1 MAEIVQITGIR
12 ELNAA
17 LKRVDAELPKGVR
30 VALNEG
36 VEKLAGYI
44 RPQIPTDTGAARQ
57 SVKPGSTRTAAR
69 LRVGGAKARYYPWLD
84 FGGQGRRKG
93 RPAHRPFISEGR
105 YVYPTLRKRK
115 PELIDDLNNAI
126 AGVIRGAG
134 LEVTTDG
141 G

>member
-1 MAEIVQITGIR
+1 MAETVKIAGIR

-17 LKRVDAELPKGVR
+17 LKRVDADLPKGIR

-44 RPQIPTDTGAARQ
+44 RPQIPSDTGAARA
-57 SVKPGSTRTAAR
+57 SVKPGSTQKAAR
-69 LRVGGAKARYYPWLD
+69 LRVGGARARYYPWLD
-84 FGGQGRRKG
+84 FGGQGRRSG
-93 RPAHRPFISEGR
+93 RPAARPFITEGR
-105 YVYPTLRKRK
+105 YVYPTLRRRK
-115 PELIDDLNNAI
+115 PELIEDLNDAI
-126 AGVIRGAG
+126 AGVIRTAG

>member
-1 MAEIVQITGIR
+1 VADTVRITGLR

-17 LKRVDAELPKGVR
+17 LKRVDTELPKGVR
-30 VALNEG
+30 LGLNAG

-44 RPQIPTDTGAARQ
+44 RPQIPSLTGHARQ

-69 LRVGGAKARYYPWLD
+69 LRVGGKRAGYYPWLD
-84 FGGQGRRKG
+84 FGGEGRIKG
-93 RPAHRPFISEGR
+93 RPAKREFIKEGR

-115 PELIDDLNNAI
+115 PELIEDLNTAI
-126 AGVIRGAG
+126 AGVVRSAG
-134 LEVTTDG
+134 LEVRTDG